1 MNSVLEKIGKLK
13 IVPVVAI
20 KDAEDADGLAEALL
34 KGGLPCAEITLRTAA
49 AQEAI
54 RRVAR
59 HNDMLVGAGTV
70 LKVEQ
75 VKAAIDA
82 GAQFIVA
89 PGLNPKVVQFCLT
102 KDIPVTPGVC
112 NPTDIEMAL
121 DLGLKI
127 LKFFPAEAAGGI
139 KLLKAVCAP
148 YNMIKFIPTGG
159 INRDNLADYLAHPNV
174 HCCGGSWLVKA
185 NLITAGKFD
194 EIAQLTREAVSV
206 VRQVREDNG

>member
-1 MNSVLEKIGKLK
+1 MQSVMDKIGELK
-13 IVPVVAI
+13 VVPVVAI
-20 KDAEDADGLAEALL
+20 QDAADADGLAEALL

-59 HNDMLVGAGTV
+59 HKDMLVGAGTV

-82 GAQFIVA
+82 GAEFIVA
-89 PGLNPKVVQFCLT
+89 PGLNPKVVQFCLSQ
-102 KDIPVTPGVC
+102 DIPVTPGVC

-148 YNMIKFIPTGG
+148 YNMVKFIPTGG
-159 INRDNLADYLAHPNV
+159 IGPANLADYLKHPKV
-174 HCCGGSWLVKA
+174 FACGGSWMVKS
-185 NLITAGKFD
+185 D
-194 EIAQLTREAVSV
+194 MIAQGRFDTIERLTREAVELV
-206 VRQVREDNG
+206 QTAVTAD

>member
-13 IVPVVAI
+13 VVPVVAI
-20 KDAEDADGLAEALL
+20 QDAEDADGLAEALL

-59 HNDMLVGAGTV
+59 HKDMLVGAGTV

-82 GAQFIVA
+82 GAEFIVA
-89 PGLNPKVVQFCLT
+89 PGLNPKVVRFCLSQ
-102 KDIPVTPGVC
+102 DIPVTPGVC
-112 NPTDIEMAL
+112 NPTDIETAL

-139 KLLKAVCAP
+139 NLIKAVSAP
-148 YNMIKFIPTGG
+148 YQMVKFIPTGG
-159 INRDNLADYLAHPNV
+159 IGPANLASYLKHPKV
-174 HCCGGSWLVKA
+174 FACGGSWMVKSD
-185 NLITAGKFD
+185 L
-194 EIAQLTREAVSV
+194 IAQGRFDTIGRLTRQAVELV
-206 VRQVREDNG
+206 QTAVAGD